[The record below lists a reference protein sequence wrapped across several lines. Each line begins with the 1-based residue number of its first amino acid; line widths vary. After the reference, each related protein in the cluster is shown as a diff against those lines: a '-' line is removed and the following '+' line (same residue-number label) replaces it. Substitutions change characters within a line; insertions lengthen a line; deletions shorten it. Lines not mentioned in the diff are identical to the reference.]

1 MEIKMEDKVKL
12 TSVKLLS
19 DLYKSFKRE
28 SLVTEFTLQK
38 LINRCLHRY
47 VSDEDFRKRIHEHEN
62 LQISGSQF

>member
-12 TSVKLLS
+12 TSVKLLN
-19 DLYKSFKRE
+19 DLYKSFKQE
-28 SLVTEFTLQK
+28 SLMTEFTLQK

-47 VSDEDFRKRIHEHEN
+47 VNDEDFRKRIHEHEN

>member
-1 MEIKMEDKVKL
+1 MEDKVKL

-19 DLYKSFKRE
+19 DLYKSFKQE

-38 LINRCLHRY
+38 LINRGLHRY

-62 LQISGSQF
+62 LQVSGSQF

>member
-1 MEIKMEDKVKL
+1 MENKMEDKVKL
-12 TSVKLLS
+12 TSVKLIS
-19 DLYKSFKRE
+19 DLYKSFKKE

-47 VSDEDFRKRIHEHEN
+47 VSDKDFRKRIHEYEN

>member
-1 MEIKMEDKVKL
+1 MEDKGKL
-12 TSVKLLS
+12 
-19 DLYKSFKRE
+19 SFKQE

-38 LINRCLHRY
+38 LINRCIHRY